1 MKILNGSKIMK
12 TISYLD
18 KFSFEALPILPT
30 GSCIFTNLAAQ
41 VPVMLDIGKIGD
53 GLEPKSDTIRL
64 AENWKQTRMK
74 GMKDQPLGCMKR

>member
-1 MKILNGSKIMK
+1 MKTLNGSKIMK

-18 KFSFEALPILPT
+18 KVSFEALPILPT
-30 GSCIFTNLAAQ
+30 GSCIFAGLAAQ

-53 GLEPKSDTIRL
+53 GLEPKSVTIRL